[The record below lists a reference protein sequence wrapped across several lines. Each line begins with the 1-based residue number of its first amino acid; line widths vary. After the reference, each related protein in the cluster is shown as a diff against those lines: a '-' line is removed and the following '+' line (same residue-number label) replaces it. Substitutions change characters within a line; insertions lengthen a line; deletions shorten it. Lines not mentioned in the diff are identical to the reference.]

1 MFEGKGNS
9 GSAGQGVAGVGQSEE
24 RVLRAASVFILL
36 RLIIDWGRWP
46 TEVIVLLGSHC
57 QPAGLRGRRKAK
69 PQDGPVARPPRHQHD
84 EVLRGVQ

>member
-36 RLIIDWGRWP
+36 RLIID
-46 TEVIVLLGSHC
+46 
-57 QPAGLRGRRKAK
+57 
-69 PQDGPVARPPRHQHD
+69 
-84 EVLRGVQ
+84 